1 MFVLNICIV
10 LRKKHLICRHHSV
23 MLNIRVRLY
32 HTNSTSLLMNLS
44 ALHSSKHSKS
54 PNIPYNI
61 LQWVWYSKRMS
72 ILYKKA
78 QHYLFHGLSPESRS
92 QTRWSCEDR
101 VLHHGRSP
109 SSSVHLQW
117 VSWPWGPRSIYTFSW
132 LSFQAKQKLNAINSK
147 IPSTPEVMTF
157 HNSDMKSPCLC
168 RWGDYQNSARILRWY
183 FGSWHCNYQCNTKY
197 NTESDILMITLDA
210 TWKLKPIR
218 YIIRR

>member
-1 MFVLNICIV
+1 
-10 LRKKHLICRHHSV
+10 
-23 MLNIRVRLY
+23 
-32 HTNSTSLLMNLS
+32 
-44 ALHSSKHSKS
+44 
-54 PNIPYNI
+54 
-61 LQWVWYSKRMS
+61 MS

-101 VLHHGRSP
+101 VLRHGRSP

-132 LSFQAKQKLNAINSK
+132 LSFQAKQKLNAINRK
-147 IPSTPEVMTF
+147 IPSTPGVMTF

-210 TWKLKPIR
+210 MWKLKPIR
-218 YIIRR
+218 YIIRRQLHDTLAGKIKMGNVHESIQLHHRIEDTIDIRLLLILWSAQN